1 MGVAGAGGGLFD
13 CASFMD
19 RGLNVRSFDPSGK
32 LRTGRLRMSGP
43 HLEGAVEE
51 ALEEEGGE
59 VFGAALLKLVTA
71 GEGEEG
77 FASLGDGGEEGAEL
91 GELGGAAA
99 VLEGVEVAGW
109 GAGRPYG
116 NADGWGGTGSLR
128 RCSGQAWGTSSPR
141 VAVRGERSKGEG
153 AGREEGRS

>member
-19 RGLNVRSFDPSGK
+19 RGLNVQSFD
-32 LRTGRLRMSGP
+32 RLRMSGP

-51 ALEEEGGE
+51 ALEEEGGD

-77 FASLGDGGEEGAEL
+77 FAGLGEGGEEGAEL

-109 GAGRPYG
+109 G
-116 NADGWGGTGSLR
+116 T
-128 RCSGQAWGTSSPR
+128 
-141 VAVRGERSKGEG
+141 G
-153 AGREEGRS
+153 AGSTAAPPAGGHGTTGTRTVGGKA

>member
-1 MGVAGAGGGLFD
+1 MIGGVFFRLGGAVVLGVAGAGGGTFD

-19 RGLNVRSFDPSGK
+19 RGLNVRSSV
-32 LRTGRLRMSGP
+32 LYLV
-43 HLEGAVEE
+43 GAVEE

-59 VFGAALLKLVTA
+59 LFGAALLELVAA

-77 FASLGDGGEEGAEL
+77 LAGLGEGGEEGAEL

-109 GAGRPYG
+109 GAGTGATAAPGTRTF
-116 NADGWGGTGSLR
+116 GGK
-128 RCSGQAWGTSSPR
+128 GQGH
-141 VAVRGERSKGEG
+141 G
-153 AGREEGRS
+153 APPTRW